1 MKQKPELIHC
11 THGLCVTGHT
21 YKKALLVKIEAYRN
35 ADGSVT
41 LKSISGHTLGDIPQ
55 AGHVRLSAE
64 EWEDRPSDP
73 YDDLQQTKWALTKCG
88 WSWSADRRT
97 DQDWR

>member
-1 MKQKPELIHC
+1 MKKRELIHVS
-11 THGLCVTGHT
+11 HGLCVTGHS
-21 YKKALLVKIEAYRN
+21 YKKALLIKIEAYRN

-55 AGHVRLSAE
+55 AGHVQLSAE
-64 EWEDRPSDP
+64 EWEGRPSDP
-73 YDDLQQTKWALTKCG
+73 YDDLMQTKWALEKCG
-88 WSWSADRRT
+88 WSWSAEDKF